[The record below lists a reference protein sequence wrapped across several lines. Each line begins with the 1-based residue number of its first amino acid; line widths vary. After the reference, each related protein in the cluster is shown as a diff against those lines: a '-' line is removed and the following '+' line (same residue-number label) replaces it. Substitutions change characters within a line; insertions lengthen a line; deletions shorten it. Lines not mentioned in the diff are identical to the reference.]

1 MKNNYC
7 LHENAYTVFSF
18 NIYFFYSVRVS
29 FLSGLVLTESK
40 PYSTVIAD
48 SPNKT
53 MKHEVKDKRK

>member
-1 MKNNYC
+1 MKT
-7 LHENAYTVFSF
+7 L
-18 NIYFFYSVRVS
+18 IRYFFNFFFSLRVS

-53 MKHEVKDKRK
+53 MKHEIKDKRKLTEKKFTGPV